1 MRKKQPDA
9 DEADYADRTDPLRN
23 NPSGV
28 PPPGQETAT
37 AKGQEQQPR
46 ATAQEQ
52 QPRATAQEQQPRAT
66 AKSNCHR
73 QQQLPQA
80 TATAFGS
87 TVGKLHVQ

>member
-37 AKGQEQQPR
+37 TKGQEQ
-46 ATAQEQ
+46 
-52 QPRATAQEQQPRAT
+52 
-66 AKSNCHR
+66 
-73 QQQLPQA
+73 LPKA
-80 TATAFGS
+80 TATAFGN